1 MSDQDLDKDLDD
13 DVLTLKQQMF
23 VLEYI
28 IDFNASRAARCAGY
42 SIRSAREIGYNL
54 VNTPKVKRA
63 IEKAVADRSA
73 SLQVDAASVVAK
85 YKSLVE
91 ADPTELS
98 GTKIVNCRY
107 CFGDNNEY
115 QWTVAEY
122 ENAAAKAVNNGE
134 PEPVCAGGVGFNVN
148 GEPNE
153 FCPECQGNGVEVA
166 YINNTSRL
174 TGGLSLLFD
183 RVERTKFGLKIYT
196 NDRMAALAML
206 AKHTGVSRETVNH
219 ISDDGSMTPAP
230 AMDLSKLNDD
240 ELRALSKIVE
250 KTEAE

>member
-42 SIRSAREIGYNL
+42 SVRSAREIGYNL

-63 IEKAVADRSA
+63 IEKAVADRAA
-73 SLQVDAASVVAK
+73 SLQIQSSDVLAQYIAIAT
-85 YKSLVE
+85 
-91 ADPTELS
+91 ADTSDLS
-98 GTKIVNCRY
+98 GVKIVNCRY

-148 GEPNE
+148 GDPNE
-153 FCPECQGNGVEVA
+153 FCPECQGNGVPFV
-166 YINNTSRL
+166 YVNDTTKLS
-174 TGGLSLLFD
+174 GGLGLLF
-183 RVERTKFGLKIYT
+183 ESAEQTKFGIKINIASRT
-196 NDRMAALAML
+196 AARDSI
-206 AKHTGVSRETVNH
+206 AKHLGMFKETVNH
-219 ISDDGSMTPAP
+219 ISDDGSMTPSS